1 MIKNTRL
8 TFGMPELLVLSSV
21 WVYSNAFTF
30 SMILLTLGLI
40 GKFFAFALEAQ
51 AKKTVAENGEKTVKT
66 IADTLTNAIA
76 LGNLGGKTKNGKF
89 H

>member
-1 MIKNTRL
+1 
-8 TFGMPELLVLSSV
+8 MPELLVLSSV

>member
-1 MIKNTRL
+1 MIKKVNL
-8 TFGMPELLVLSSV
+8 NFGMPELLVLSSV
-21 WVYSNAFTF
+21 WLYSQAFTF
-30 SMILLTLGLI
+30 SMILLSLGLV

-51 AKKTVAENGEKTVKT
+51 EKKTVAESGEKTIKT
-66 IADTLTNAIA
+66 ITDTITNAIA